1 MRIVKRWVLLLLFGA
16 LCLPVSSCRPLLK
29 EVFKT
34 PKVRV
39 VDIGI
44 AGNPFVSRG
53 PVEAILH
60 LAVNNP
66 NSYALTVAS
75 VAYSATVGTRR
86 LADGERTEE
95 IRIEPSGETVVTVP
109 VRLQTDVF
117 ADALREVLEAR
128 SCLLRVQRL
137 GERGRPVRRRGP
149 GPLLPDRDDRPHGH
163 PPPEGDRLQLT
174 GHGGSRPSR
183 TASRFSVASRPIAS
197 RVSPVALPRCGRSTA
212 EGADSSR
219 G

>member
-1 MRIVKRWVLLLLFGA
+1 MLR
-16 LCLPVSSCRPLLK
+16 

-34 PKVRV
+34 PKVRL

-75 VAYSATVGTRR
+75 VAYSATVGARQV
-86 LADGERTEE
+86 ADGERTEE
-95 IRIEPSGETVVTVP
+95 IRIEPSGETVVKVP

-117 ADALREVLEAR
+117 ADALREVLDAR
-128 SCLLRVQRL
+128 AVSYEFNGSVTVVA
-137 GERGRPVRRRGP
+137 PVVGMVRIP
-149 GPLLPDRDDRPHGH
+149 F
-163 PPPEGDRLQLT
+163 
-174 GHGGSRPSR
+174 SR
-183 TASRFSVASRPIAS
+183 TGTIDPMDILRRKGIGFN
-197 RVSPVALPRCGRSTA
+197 
-212 EGADSSR
+212 
-219 G
+219 

>member
-1 MRIVKRWVLLLLFGA
+1 
-16 LCLPVSSCRPLLK
+16 
-29 EVFKT
+29 
-34 PKVRV
+34 VRV

-53 PVEAILH
+53 PIEVVLH

-66 NSYALTVAS
+66 NSYAVTVAG

-128 SCLLRVQRL
+128 TLSYEFNGSVGVVAPVVGVVRV
-137 GERGRPVRRRGP
+137 PF
-149 GPLLPDRDDRPHGH
+149 
-163 PPPEGDRLQLT
+163 
-174 GHGGSRPSR
+174 SR
-183 TASRFSVASRPIAS
+183 TGTIDPMDILRRKGIGFN
-197 RVSPVALPRCGRSTA
+197 
-212 EGADSSR
+212 
-219 G
+219 